1 MADIPEP
8 TQSSD
13 GYFPQARYGRSGHAG
28 HDRSNIRRL
37 FAINQQE
44 PKHAGKHSLLESR
57 HDAEAAG
64 L

>member
-37 FAINQQE
+37 FAINQ
-44 PKHAGKHSLLESR
+44 
-57 HDAEAAG
+57 
-64 L
+64 